1 MSLANM
7 AWVLA
12 THGKRVLVVDW
23 DLEAPGVHRYFH
35 PFLADPL
42 QQESDGLIDRLWAY
56 VNAIPDGAV
65 RRQAEWAGMS
75 QSTQKLALPL
85 SNGGTIDLLG
95 AGRQDETYTTKV
107 GNFDWSTFYA
117 RLGGKGFVDAFG
129 CWARSAYDHVLIDS
143 RTGVSDTAG
152 ICTMQL
158 PDVLALFFVYNR
170 QSIEGAAA
178 AGRAVRTARS
188 KGLRIVPC
196 PSRVEDKKIAGP
208 ARQYASMCLEDVL
221 GERPVA
227 LSRLLRINEVM
238 HFPWC
243 AYEEKLAVFEEEQ
256 GESGTLLQ
264 ATEALSARIAGP
276 LEGEVETVEREKLAA
291 FWRRAAFRD
300 PRLDHLE
307 GLRSGSL
314 SQKLPQLKLWLGET
328 LEDAVP
334 SPMWAIALA
343 SECVALANSGPN
355 VLSPADTDWLGQGA
369 TDLIRRLRSLRGV
382 DQTAVANVLGSRASQ
397 LVRLGRLEEAL
408 FTIDEAIKSLSEP
421 ADGTDRAAL
430 ARALEVR
437 ADTLR
442 LMGQREAGLET
453 IDELI
458 QLYEQKAFR
467 TNSSG
472 HDGRARAYRL
482 RASALLEL
490 GQYKAAAEEAE
501 RAFRISRSGSEASPE
516 PAIARLIGVRAAL
529 KQGEGERAVERM
541 RHWLARE
548 DMPETVKHEFEVR
561 LSLAEAEHYRKR
573 GELDRA
579 RAILVKLN
587 GDLPTWASAEV
598 AELIAKIDVIGSTDL
613 VEGALEKPFSLDNP
627 DARQIEDL
635 LRQALANTGDSATR
649 RQVLF
654 DFLREH
660 DLGVEGS
667 TDLSNSNR
675 SRVPSLTPSKLAGL
689 LGSPLTSRRGDDDQ

>member
-1 MSLANM
+1 MSLANL

-12 THGKRVLVVDW
+12 TRGKRVLVVDW

-42 QQESDGLIDRLWAY
+42 QRESEGLIDGLWAY

-65 RRQAEWAGMS
+65 RRQAEWAAMS
-75 QSTQKLALPL
+75 QLAQKLALPL

-95 AGRQDETYTTKV
+95 AGRQDEAYTTKV

-117 RLGGKGFVDAFG
+117 RLGGKGFIDAFG
-129 CWARSAYDHVLIDS
+129 RWARNNYDHVLIDS

-178 AGRAVRTARS
+178 AGRAVRAART

-196 PSRVEDKKIAGP
+196 PSRVEDKKMAGP
-208 ARQYASMCLEDVL
+208 ARQYAAMCLEDVL
-221 GERPVA
+221 GERPGT

-256 GESGTLLQ
+256 DESGTLLQ
-264 ATEALSARIAGP
+264 ATEALSARVAGP
-276 LEGEVETVEREKLAA
+276 LEGEVEIVEREKLAA
-291 FWRRAAFRD
+291 VWRRAAFRD
-300 PRLDHLE
+300 PRLDQLE
-307 GLRSGSL
+307 VLRSGSL

-328 LEDAVP
+328 LEDVAP

-343 SECVALANSGPN
+343 FECVALANSGPS
-355 VLSPADTDWLGQGA
+355 VLSLADTDWLGQGA
-369 TDLIRRLRSLRGV
+369 VDLIRRLKLIRGV
-382 DQTAVANVLGSRASQ
+382 DQNAVANVLGSRASQ
-397 LVRLGRLEEAL
+397 LVRLARLEEASL
-408 FTIDEAIKSLSEP
+408 TISEAIETLGEP
-421 ADGTDRAAL
+421 TDGATRVAL

-437 ADTLR
+437 ADILR
-442 LMGQREAGLET
+442 LRGEREAVLDT
-453 IDELI
+453 TDELV
-458 QLYEQKAFR
+458 QLYEQSAFR
-467 TNSSG
+467 TSPLG
-472 HDGRARAYRL
+472 RDGRARAFRL

-490 GQYKAAAEEAE
+490 GQNKAAAAEAE

-516 PAIARLIGVRAAL
+516 PAIARLIAVKAAL
-529 KQGEGERAVERM
+529 NEGDGERAVERM
-541 RHWLARE
+541 RQWLARE
-548 DMPETVKHEFEVR
+548 DLPETVKHEFEVR
-561 LSLAEAEHYRKR
+561 LSLAEAEHYRER
-573 GELDRA
+573 NNLDRA
-579 RAILVKLN
+579 RAILLKLD

-598 AELIAKIDVIGSTDL
+598 AELVAKINVIGSADL
-613 VEGALEKPFSLDNP
+613 VDGVPDKPFSLNNLDSK
-627 DARQIEDL
+627 QIEEI
-635 LRQALANTGDSATR
+635 LRQALANAGDSATR
-649 RQVLF
+649 RQVVL

-660 DLGVEGS
+660 DVMDEKAAESGDPARPRG
-667 TDLSNSNR
+667 T
-675 SRVPSLTPSKLAGL
+675 SLTPSKLAGL
-689 LGSPLTSRRGDDDQ
+689 LGTSSIPRRSDNDQ